1 MIKQWCVLSPFS
13 LKKYNLFSILSEWI
27 FSSDYI
33 RTSSQYS
40 SIENL
45 PVLYLVSSTMVTYL
59 HATWLICLFLI
70 DDLRYDKSLLWC
82 IPGEESRL
90 QCRLHGL
97 DPWVRKI
104 PWRRQRKPT
113 PMFLSWKF
121 HRQRSLA
128 GAVCRVTKQLR
139 TTQ

>member
-45 PVLYLVSSTMVTYL
+45 PVLYLFSSTMVTYL

-70 DDLRYDKSLLWC
+70 DGLRYDKGLLWC

-97 DPWVRKI
+97 NPWVRKI
-104 PWRRQRKPT
+104 PWRRKWQPT

-128 GAVCRVTKQLR
+128 GTVCRVTKQLDM
-139 TTQ
+139 TQ